1 MKAEEDKIPLLLVGN
16 KSDLEERRQVSV
28 DEARGKAEEWGVQYV
43 ETSAKTRANVDK
55 VPNHCMEGH
64 SRISRGRLCDW
75 NDFPPQVF
83 FDLMREVRGKK
94 MSENKDKNG
103 KGKNKKNK
111 KSFRERCC
119 LL

>member
-1 MKAEEDKIPLLLVGN
+1 MRL
-16 KSDLEERRQVSV
+16 
-28 DEARGKAEEWGVQYV
+28 
-43 ETSAKTRANVDK
+43 
-55 VPNHCMEGH
+55 
-64 SRISRGRLCDW
+64 IS
-75 NDFPPQVF
+75 FQVF